1 MPSPFPGMD
10 PYIESSGLWPDFHPN
25 LIVAIQ
31 AALNARLPP
40 RYAAGIELHVWIHE
54 PDAEARTQLRAPDV
68 HVADQAGRGT
78 ATARAAPGTIILPIV
93 RSEGRRFVKIV
104 DQDGQRIVTAIE
116 VLSPSNKA
124 AGPDRE
130 AYLAKR
136 SEYLGAGV
144 NLVEIDLLRGGTRLP
159 LEDPP
164 PVIPDYYIMVCRAW
178 ELPRAGFWRLGVRDP
193 LPDISVPLDWGEAE
207 VILPLRSC
215 VDHVYDATRYATR
228 LRYERPTTP
237 RLREPDATW
246 ARELLAARQAQPPSP
261 PATPPA

>member
-1 MPSPFPGMD
+1 MD
-10 PYIESSGLWPDFHPN
+10 PYIESSGVWADFHSN
-25 LIVAIQ
+25 LVVAIQ
-31 AALNARLPP
+31 GALNARLPA

-54 PDAEARTQLRAPDV
+54 PDAETQTQLPAPDV
-68 HVADQAGRGT
+68 HVADQRGRVGT
-78 ATARAAPGTIILPIV
+78 VPTVAAPGTIILPFV

-116 VLSPSNKA
+116 ILSPSNKA

-144 NLVEIDLLRGGTRLP
+144 NLVEFDLLRGGTRLP

-164 PVIPDYYIMVCRAW
+164 PAIPDYYIMVCRAW
-178 ELPRAGFWRLGVRDP
+178 ELPRAGFWKLGLRDP
-193 LPDISVPLDWGEAE
+193 LPDIPVPLDWGEAE
-207 VILPLRSC
+207 VVLPLRSC
-215 VDHVYDATRYATR
+215 VDHVYDAARYATR
-228 LRYERPTTP
+228 LRYDRPPTP

-246 ARELLAARQAQPPSP
+246 ARELLAARST
-261 PATPPA
+261 TPPNATQGEIP